1 MEGESA
7 RKPRGYEIVP
17 ARMVIPGIPIPAD
30 GALPDA
36 PSEESDACRWPTELP
51 VVGVFTRPTCPERA
65 RRQAEELL
73 QHCREQLRRGDRS
86 AILELL
92 DLNPEFLSVRWVREE
107 LFRLVEGGSLRRK
120 RGRPWNRYRKH
131 PLVVIGLVEHL
142 IATKRAKN
150 LEQAFGKLEELGV
163 LSYESAKECFYR
175 GLRDKRFQPILME
188 FPELRQLI
196 SEEAAAR
203 LFRAVEI
210 VQPGR
215 KVTRTWED
223 PRLGT
228 VELVI
233 KGR

>member
-7 RKPRGYEIVP
+7 KKPRGYEFIP

-36 PSEESDACRWPTELP
+36 SSEESDACRWPAELP
-51 VVGVFTRPTCPERA
+51 VVGVFTRPTCPEDA
-65 RRQAEELL
+65 RRHAEELL
-73 QHCREQLRRGDRS
+73 RHCRERLRRGDRS

-92 DLNPEFLSVRWVREE
+92 DLNPEFLSVGWVREE
-107 LFRLVEGGSLRRK
+107 LFRLVEGESLRRK

-142 IATKRAKN
+142 IATNRAKN
-150 LEQAFGKLEELGV
+150 PEQAFGKLEELGL

-175 GLRDKRFQPILME
+175 GRREKRFEAVLME

-196 SEEAAAR
+196 SVEAAAPLLR
-203 LFRAVEI
+203 VVEM
-210 VQPGR
+210 VQPGK

-223 PRLGT
+223 PRFGT

-233 KGR
+233 EGR